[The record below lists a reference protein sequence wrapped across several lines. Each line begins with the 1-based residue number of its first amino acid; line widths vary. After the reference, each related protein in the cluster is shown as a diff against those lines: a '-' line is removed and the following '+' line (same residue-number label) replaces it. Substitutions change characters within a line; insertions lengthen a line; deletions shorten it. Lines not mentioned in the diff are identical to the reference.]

1 MKKQWITIVLIV
13 FSVSAFAQ
21 EWSFGAKLGMG
32 SYNMLE
38 LKNFQRYR
46 VRQNDLPLKTT
57 ESYPVSPVYSAEIAL
72 GNVLYLDKIGIFY
85 TFSSTGSRSTISDY
99 SGRIDLDAIV
109 NGNQFGLS
117 FLKNFYQQNS
127 FSAGAYLEASYLFSS
142 LKGKDYFEITTP
154 AKVTVKETYL
164 FHSKGA
170 GAELGMA
177 ATYRF
182 SPVNFQ
188 LNLGYLHDFPGKL
201 YPEGNKDWWLAVENS
216 EVRTAWSGFRMGLQ
230 VAYIIKS
237 NAKKQNENHKTHGL
251 TFSH

>member
-127 FSAGAYLEASYLFSS
+127 FSAGAYLEASYLFSF
-142 LKGKDYFEITTP
+142 LKGKDYFEITSP
-154 AKVTVKETYL
+154 AQVTVEENYL

-177 ATYRF
+177 VAYRL
-182 SPVNFQ
+182 SPISLQ

-201 YPEGNKDWWLAVENS
+201 YPEGTKDRWLAIENS

>member
-1 MKKQWITIVLIV
+1 MKKQLITIVFFV
-13 FSVSAFAQ
+13 FSVSAFGQ
-21 EWSFGAKLGMG
+21 EWSFGAKLGIG

-72 GNVLYLDKIGIFY
+72 GNVLYFDRIGIFY
-85 TFSSTGSRSTISDY
+85 TFSSTGSRSTVSDY

-109 NGNQFGLS
+109 NGNQLGLS

-142 LKGKDYFEITTP
+142 LKGKDYIAITSPIKITE
-154 AKVTVKETYL
+154 KENYL

-177 ATYRF
+177 AAYRF
-182 SPVNFQ
+182 SSFNLQ
-188 LNLGYLHDFPGKL
+188 LNVGYLHDFPGKL
-201 YPEGNKDWWLAVENS
+201 YLDGTKEQWLAVENS
-216 EVRTAWSGFRMGLQ
+216 EIRTSWSGFRMGLQ

-237 NAKKQNENHKTHGL
+237 KNENE
-251 TFSH
+251 

>member
-1 MKKQWITIVLIV
+1 MKKQLITLILLA

-46 VRQNDLPLKTT
+46 VRQNVLPLKTT
-57 ESYPVSPVYSAEIAL
+57 ESYPVSPIYSAELAL
-72 GNVLYLDKIGIFY
+72 KNILYLDKMGVFY
-85 TFSSTGSRSTISDY
+85 TFNSTGSRSTVSDY

-109 NGNQFGLS
+109 NGNQLGLS
-117 FLKNFYQQNS
+117 FLKNFYQQNN
-127 FSAGAYLEASYLFSS
+127 FSTGAYLEASYLFSS
-142 LKGKDYFEITTP
+142 LKGKDYIAITSPIKITEE
-154 AKVTVKETYL
+154 ETYL

-170 GAELGMA
+170 GTELGIA
-177 ATYRF
+177 ATYRL
-182 SPVNFQ
+182 SSLNFQ

-201 YPEGNKDWWLAVENS
+201 YPEGTKDQWLAVENS

-230 VAYIIKS
+230 VAYIIEP
-237 NAKKQNENHKTHGL
+237 KKKLYEDQYAGN
-251 TFSH
+251 

>member
-1 MKKQWITIVLIV
+1 MKKQLITIVFFV
-13 FSVSAFAQ
+13 FSVSAFGQ

-109 NGNQFGLS
+109 NGNQLGLS

-127 FSAGAYLEASYLFSS
+127 FSAGAYLEASYLFSF
-142 LKGKDYFEITTP
+142 LKGKDYFEIKSP
-154 AKVTVKETYL
+154 AEVTVQENYL

-170 GAELGMA
+170 GTELGMA
-177 ATYRF
+177 VAYRL
-182 SPVNFQ
+182 SPISFQ

-201 YPEGNKDWWLAVENS
+201 YPEGNKDWWLTVENS
-216 EVRTAWSGFRMGLQ
+216 EIRTAWNGFRMGLL
-230 VAYIIKS
+230 VAYTIAPK
-237 NAKKQNENHKTHGL
+237 NKRQYEDQYAGR
-251 TFSH
+251 

>member
-1 MKKQWITIVLIV
+1 MKKQLITIVLFV
-13 FSVSAFAQ
+13 LSVSAFAQ

-57 ESYPVSPVYSAEIAL
+57 ESYPVSPIYSAEIAL

-109 NGNQFGLS
+109 NGNQLGLS
-117 FLKNFYQQNS
+117 FLKNFYEKNL
-127 FSAGAYLEASYLFSS
+127 FSVGSYLEASYLFSF

-154 AKVTVKETYL
+154 AKVTEKETYL
-164 FHSKGA
+164 FHSNGA
-170 GAELGMA
+170 GAELGIA
-177 ATYRF
+177 ATYGF
-182 SPVNFQ
+182 SPVNLQ

-201 YPEGNKDWWLAVENS
+201 YPEGTKDWWLAVENS
-216 EVRTAWSGFRMGLQ
+216 EVRTAWSGFRIGLQ
-230 VAYIIKS
+230 MAYIIKPK
-237 NAKKQNENHKTHGL
+237 NRMQNENQ
-251 TFSH
+251 

>member
-1 MKKQWITIVLIV
+1 MKKQLITIVLIV
-13 FSVSAFAQ
+13 FSISVFAQ

-46 VRQNDLPLKTT
+46 VRQNDIPLKTT

-85 TFSSTGSRSTISDY
+85 TFNSTGSRSTISDY

-109 NGNQFGLS
+109 NGNQLGLS
-117 FLKNFYQQNS
+117 FLKNFYQQHS
-127 FSAGAYLEASYLFSS
+127 FSAGAYIEASYLFSS
-142 LKGKDYFEITTP
+142 LKGKDYFEIKSP
-154 AKVTVKETYL
+154 AEVTVKENYL

-170 GAELGMA
+170 GAELGIA

-201 YPEGNKDWWLAVENS
+201 YPEETKDWWLAVENS
-216 EVRTAWSGFRMGLQ
+216 EIKTAWSGFRLGLQ
-230 VAYIIKS
+230 VAYIIEPK
-237 NAKKQNENHKTHGL
+237 NKKLYEDQYAGH
-251 TFSH
+251 

>member
-1 MKKQWITIVLIV
+1 MKKQLITIILFV
-13 FSVSAFAQ
+13 FSISVFAQ
-21 EWSFGAKLGMG
+21 EWSFGAKLGLG

-57 ESYPVSPVYSAEIAL
+57 ESYPVSPFYSAEVAL
-72 GNVLYLDKIGIFY
+72 KNILYLDKIGIFY

-109 NGNQFGLS
+109 NGNQLGLS
-117 FLKNFYQQNS
+117 FLKNFYQQNN
-127 FSAGAYLEASYLFSS
+127 FSAGTYLEASYLFSF
-142 LKGKDYFEITTP
+142 LKGKDYFEITSP
-154 AKVTVKETYL
+154 AEVTVQENYL

-170 GAELGMA
+170 GAELGIA
-177 ATYRF
+177 ATYRL
-182 SPVNFQ
+182 SPISFQ

-216 EVRTAWSGFRMGLQ
+216 EIRTAWSGFRMGLQ
-230 VAYIIKS
+230 VAYIIKPK
-237 NAKKQNENHKTHGL
+237 NKKLFEDQYAGH
-251 TFSH
+251 